1 MTPPTLT
8 NAEKIRKLRW
18 NTAFSGFNTIFALL
32 TFFGPAY
39 VLFLD
44 ELGFTKTQIGFLL
57 SFMPFTGLVAPL
69 IAPAVA
75 RFGYKRTFVT
85 FWGARKVVT
94 VGFLLT
100 PWVLAEF
107 GHDALLVYVMI
118 LAAGFALSRSIAETG
133 LLPWGQEYIPDTI
146 RGRYAAV
153 NEIIS
158 RLIGIAATALASYI
172 LGLSI
177 GLDRFMLMFVIA
189 IVFGTLAVWSASKI
203 PGGAPIRKTDV
214 GSMSHRHLLRAL
226 RDNNL
231 LLYIAGVGILT
242 IGTTP
247 MASFLPLFVEQQAGL
262 SESQVVIAL
271 QIGSLVGGL
280 AATYLVGWAADRYGS
295 KPVLLSGLY
304 IKILV
309 PLAWMLIPRSSDW
322 SLTAALAISAVSG
335 AVDIAWLIGSARLLY
350 VRVVPREHSAEYMAV
365 YYAAVGLIGG
375 ISQVAGGGLLDL
387 TQGISG
393 QFLIFTLDPFSPL
406 FVLALVLTAV
416 GVVIFSRVKA
426 DSPVSVSEFATMFIH
441 GNPVQAFESMFRYY
455 RARDERAT
463 IAMTERM
470 GQTKSPLTVEEL
482 LEALRDPRF
491 NVRFEAIIS
500 IARMESDPR
509 LVEALCQILDGT
521 EVSLSVVAAWALGR
535 MGDAQG
541 VEALRRGLDAPYRS
555 IQVHCARALG
565 TLGDTTIIP
574 LLMERLESE
583 TDKGLRIAY
592 CSALGSMRAVEAV
605 PVLLAVLENTINEG
619 ARLELALA
627 LTRIVGQEQHFIR
640 LLRQFR
646 QDKGTAVYQTMMSLK
661 RRLALPYGEQRQLDQ
676 CAHIFSLDDFV
687 GGAAHL
693 VEIIRAFPPDTHT
706 PVGQTILDACAN
718 HLAAYGAEHE
728 EYLLLT
734 LHTLAAG
741 AEK

>member
-1 MTPPTLT
+1 MTTSTLT
-8 NAEKIRKLRW
+8 NAEKIRKLHW
-18 NTAFSGFNTIFALL
+18 NTIFNGANTIHALL

-57 SFMPFTGLVAPL
+57 SLIPFTGLVAL
-69 IAPAVA
+69 IIAPAVA

-85 FWGARKVVT
+85 FWGLRKVIT
-94 VGFLLT
+94 AGLLLT
-100 PWVLAEF
+100 PWVLAKF
-107 GHDALLVYVMI
+107 GHDALLIYVMLI
-118 LAAGFALSRSIAETG
+118 SAGFALSRAIAETG
-133 LLPWGQEYIPDTI
+133 LLPWAQEYIPDTI
-146 RGRYAAV
+146 RGRYTAI

-158 RLIGIAATALASYI
+158 RLIGIAATALASYV
-172 LGLSI
+172 LGLSL
-177 GLDRFMLMFVIA
+177 GMDRFMLLFAIA
-189 IVFGTLAVWSASKI
+189 VVAGIFAVWAATRI

-214 GSMSHRHLLRAL
+214 GGISHRHFMRAL

-247 MASFLPLFVEQQAGL
+247 MASFLPLFVEQQVGL
-262 SESQVVIAL
+262 NESQVVIAL

-304 IKILV
+304 IKILL
-309 PLAWMLIPRSSDW
+309 PLAWVLIPRFSDL
-322 SLTAALAISAVSG
+322 SLTAALVISAVGG

-350 VRVVPREHSAEYMAV
+350 VRVVPQENRSEYMAV

-387 TQGISG
+387 MQGVSG
-393 QFLIFTLDPFSPL
+393 QFLIFPLDPFFPL
-406 FVLALVLTAV
+406 FALALVLTAV
-416 GVVIFSRVKA
+416 SIAIFNRVKA
-426 DSPVSVSEFATMFIH
+426 DSPVSVSEFVTLFIH
-441 GNPVQAFESMFRYY
+441 GNPVLAFESMFRYY

-463 IAMTERM
+463 VAMTERM
-470 GQTKSPLTVEEL
+470 GKTKSLLTVEEL

-535 MGDAQG
+535 MGDATG
-541 VEALRRGLDAPYRS
+541 IEALRRGLNAPYRS

-565 TLGDTTIIP
+565 TLGDTSIKP
-574 LLMERLESE
+574 LLLERLEAE

-592 CSALGSMRAVEAV
+592 SSALGSLRAAEAI
-605 PVLLAVLENTINEG
+605 PSLLDVLDNTVNEG

-627 LTRIVGQEQHFIR
+627 LARIVGQEHQFIR
-640 LLRQFR
+640 LLRQYR
-646 QDKGTAVYQTMMSLK
+646 QDRATAVYQMMMTVK
-661 RRLALPYGEQRQLDQ
+661 RRLSLPFGEQRQLDQ
-676 CAHIFSLDDFV
+676 CAHVFSLGDFM

-693 VEIIRAFPPDTHT
+693 VAIIRSFPPEGYT
-706 PVGQTILDACAN
+706 PAGQAILSVCADQ
-718 HLAAYGAEHE
+718 LEAGGADHE
-728 EYLLLT
+728 EYLLLA
-734 LHTLAAG
+734 LHTLAA
-741 AEK
+741 AVV